1 MLPWFA
7 SRRRLDPTRAQFLR
21 GRALFI
27 DEDDEDEEDEED
39 EEDDEE
45 EEDEED
51 NAGELDDEDDEDEED
66 ENEGIAWW
74 CEVAEGGFAAPS
86 RGRFR

>member
-39 EEDDEE
+39 
-45 EEDEED
+45 
-51 NAGELDDEDDEDEED
+51 NAGELDDEDDED